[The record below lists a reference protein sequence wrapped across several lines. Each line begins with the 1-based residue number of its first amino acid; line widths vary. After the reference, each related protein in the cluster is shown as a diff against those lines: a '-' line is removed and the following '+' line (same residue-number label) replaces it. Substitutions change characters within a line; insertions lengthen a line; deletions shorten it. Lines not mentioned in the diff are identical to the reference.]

1 MMAASNFEFKYRF
14 WLFGAL
20 FGTAF
25 SSYGIDH
32 EPAGIALAEWIARLR
47 GTAATNLDYHVVFA
61 IGALFCLAASLVR
74 TWATAYLNSEVMV
87 GKRLDTSRLVADGP
101 YRYVRNPL
109 YFGNILLAIG
119 MGLLASR
126 IGFLILVAGMVLYDY
141 RLILLEESGIA
152 TIQGESYRAY
162 CSAVPRLV
170 PALRTKVLSA
180 GRVPNWGDG
189 ILGEAFMWTLAA
201 SAIAFAIT
209 LNQVIYFGVLASAF
223 VVYGICLGII
233 KRRSK
238 PLDGNAERPRLEIP
252 RNT

>member
-1 MMAASNFEFKYRF
+1 
-14 WLFGAL
+14 
-20 FGTAF
+20 
-25 SSYGIDH
+25 
-32 EPAGIALAEWIARLR
+32 
-47 GTAATNLDYHVVFA
+47 
-61 IGALFCLAASLVR
+61 
-74 TWATAYLNSEVMV
+74 
-87 GKRLDTSRLVADGP
+87 
-101 YRYVRNPL
+101 
-109 YFGNILLAIG
+109 
-119 MGLLASR
+119 
-126 IGFLILVAGMVLYDY
+126 MVLYDY

-223 VVYGICLGII
+223 VVYGICLAVI
-233 KRRSK
+233 KRRRK
-238 PLDGNAERPRLEIP
+238 PLDANAERPRLEIP
-252 RNT
+252 RNTRSWNSFSQKRFPPHLVDAVQARRRGCS